1 MRVWGKVDEEF
12 VWGVRGGRVSG
23 GQRGADS
30 RPRADAALGPRH
42 ESLSFSQPQL
52 RPLEHGVGPGDRFVL
67 FQLGSPVMLGF
78 TPSHNQ
84 EARFLT
90 LLN

>member
-12 VWGVRGGRVSG
+12 VWGARRGRVSG

-30 RPRADAALGPRH
+30 RPRADAALGPRR

-67 FQLGSPVMLGF
+67 FRLGSPVMLGF
-78 TPSHNQ
+78 TPSTTKK
-84 EARFLT
+84 ADF
-90 LLN
+90 